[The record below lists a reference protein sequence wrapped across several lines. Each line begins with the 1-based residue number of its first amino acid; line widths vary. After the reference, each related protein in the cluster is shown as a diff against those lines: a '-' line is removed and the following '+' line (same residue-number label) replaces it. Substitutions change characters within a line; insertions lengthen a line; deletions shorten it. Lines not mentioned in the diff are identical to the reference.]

1 MARGGVP
8 RPPRGGALMCGI
20 AGALGPGAGEA
31 ASAMLGVIAHRGPDD
46 EGTWRDD
53 ERRVAL
59 AHRRLSII
67 DTSSAGHQPM
77 SWAGGRLWM
86 VYNGEVYNFA
96 ELRGELEAL
105 GDTFR
110 SHTDTEV
117 ILAGYARWGA
127 GVLPRLRGMFA
138 FALWDAEREE
148 LFLARDR
155 FGIKPL
161 YHAAVDGA
169 FLFASEIKALL
180 ASGRVPRVADG
191 QAVWDYLSHGAVPQP
206 RTLVRGVQALLPGH
220 WMRVRPGAAPRV
232 ERWWDVEEETR
243 GLRREL
249 AGIGYGEAVAGVRAR
264 LDEATR
270 LHLIADVPVGAFL
283 SGGID
288 STLVVGLM
296 SRLAGHPIRTYSV
309 GFDTSHAALSEL
321 RWARLAAERF
331 GAVHTEVV
339 VTGQDAA
346 RAFGRVVEAID
357 QPSVDGTNTWLVSEA
372 ARTGVTVALS
382 GLGGDELFAGYSHFG
397 RLQRLARM
405 APAGLPAARV
415 LAGAPARLLPGRWR
429 MPLQALVATPA
440 ERLSQLRRLMGE
452 DEKRRA
458 TAAGFRRGLRP
469 ERGRHA
475 AALREGL
482 EPVAQVSYAEITGY
496 LRDTLLRDADAMSMA
511 HSLEVR
517 PVLLDHGL
525 AEYAFALPPQFKLHG
540 GQGKRVLI
548 DAAADVLPRE
558 IVERPKMGFE
568 LPLTT
573 WLKTTL
579 RARARDLF
587 ASRSARALFAP
598 RFLRQAEEELAG
610 GRSRSNRLWAYTVLL
625 AWLEH
630 HGVELPA

>member
-1 MARGGVP
+1 
-8 RPPRGGALMCGI
+8 MCGI
-20 AGALGPGAGEA
+20 AGAMGPGAREA
-31 ASAMLGVIAHRGPDD
+31 LPGMLGAIAHRGPDD
-46 EGTWRDD
+46 HGTFHDD
-53 ERRVAL
+53 AAGVGL

-67 DTSSAGHQPM
+67 DTSPAGHQPM
-77 SWAGGRLWM
+77 EWGGLRI
-86 VYNGEVYNFA
+86 VYNGEVYNYA
-96 ELRGELEAL
+96 ALRAELEAA
-105 GDTFR
+105 GCTFR

-127 GVLPRLRGMFA
+127 AVLPRLRGMFA
-138 FALWDAEREE
+138 FAVWDAARGE

-161 YHAAVDGA
+161 YHARVDGT
-169 FLFASEIKALL
+169 FLFASEIKSLL
-180 ASGRVPRVADG
+180 ASGRVPRVADP
-191 QAVWDYLSHGAVPQP
+191 QAIWDYLSHGAVPQP
-206 RTLVRGVQALLPGH
+206 RTIVQGVHALPAGH
-220 WMRVRPGAAPRV
+220 WMRVRGDDVRV

-243 GLRREL
+243 ALRREL
-249 AGIGYGEAVAGVRAR
+249 AGIPYAEAVAGVRAR

-321 RWARLAAERF
+321 KWARLAADRF
-331 GAVHTEVV
+331 GAEHTEVI
-339 VTGQDAA
+339 VTGEDAA
-346 RAFGRVVEAID
+346 RIFGRVVESID
-357 QPSVDGTNTWLVSEA
+357 QPSVDGTNTWIVSEA

-382 GLGGDELFAGYSHFG
+382 GLGGDELFAGYPHFH
-397 RLQRLARM
+397 RLQRMARM
-405 APAGLPAARV
+405 APAGVPAARA
-415 LAGAPARLLPGRWR
+415 LAGTAGGLLPGRWR
-429 MPLQALVATPA
+429 MPLQAFVASPA
-440 ERLSQLRRLMGE
+440 ERLSQLRRLMTE
-452 DEKRRA
+452 EEKARA
-458 TAAGFRRGLRP
+458 TADAFRRGFRP
-469 ERGRHA
+469 ERGTGRHA
-475 AALREGL
+475 ATLREGL
-482 EPVAQVSYAEITGY
+482 DAVAQVSYTEVTGY

-525 AEYAFALPPQFKLHG
+525 AEYAFALPSEHKLHG
-540 GQGKRVLI
+540 KQGKRVLI
-548 DAAADVLPRE
+548 DASADVLPRE

-579 RARARDLF
+579 RPRARDLL
-587 ASRSARALFAP
+587 ASDSARALFAP
-598 RFLRQAEEELAG
+598 AFLRGMEDEAAG

-625 AWLEH
+625 AYLEH
-630 HGVELPA
+630 HRLGLPA